1 MSGKKEVFMY
11 IDSFSY
17 SNCGKY
23 PENEDSLLCGGNVF
37 AVADGLGGHGNG
49 AAASACVTDYIAQN
63 YGDFFEKSP
72 AELLNGANAA
82 VYSLRNDSR
91 STVAAAFV
99 AGDRFGYTNVGDSRV
114 YFFRDGRLICRTKD
128 HSVCQAAVDAG
139 MITDEQIRRSED
151 RSKLL
156 KALGD
161 EAKLKPPKEYD
172 TIELRGGDAF
182 LICSDG
188 FWEYVWEAEMEID
201 LLKAESAEKWAG
213 YMLRRHLKR
222 SECEC
227 DNFSIVCG
235 IVHAEGA
242 RGSEAP
248 PKKKKGKAAL
258 IAASSL
264 IAAAGM
270 LIGAGVMYLLKDG
283 GTEDAVVGASD
294 YSDNS
299 VLLLQGAEE

>member
-1 MSGKKEVFMY
+1 MY

-23 PENEDSLLCGGNVF
+23 PENEDSTFCGGKAF

-49 AAASACVTDYIAQN
+49 AAASACVTNYIAQN
-63 YGDFFEKSP
+63 YRDFFEKSP
-72 AELLNGANAA
+72 ACLLSGANAA
-82 VYSLRNDSR
+82 VYSLGNNSR
-91 STVAAAFV
+91 STVAAAF
-99 AGDRFGYTNVGDSRV
+99 AEDGRFGYTNVGDSRV
-114 YFFRDGRLICRTKD
+114 YFFRNGRLLCRTKD

-139 MITDEQIRRSED
+139 MMTEEQIRYNED

-156 KALGD
+156 KALGND
-161 EAKLKPPKEYD
+161 AELKPPKEYNA
-172 TIELRGGDAF
+172 IELQNGDAF

-188 FWEYVWEAEMEID
+188 FWEYVYEAEMEID

-227 DNFSIVCG
+227 DNFSVICG
-235 IVHAEGA
+235 IIHEEEV
-242 RGSEAP
+242 RGSKAP
-248 PKKKKGKAAL
+248 PKKKKGKTAPVVAA
-258 IAASSL
+258 AL

-270 LIGAGVMYLLKDG
+270 LIGAGLMYLLKDG
-283 GTEDAVVGASD
+283 GTEEVTVGVSD

-299 VLLLQGAEE
+299 VLPLQGAEE